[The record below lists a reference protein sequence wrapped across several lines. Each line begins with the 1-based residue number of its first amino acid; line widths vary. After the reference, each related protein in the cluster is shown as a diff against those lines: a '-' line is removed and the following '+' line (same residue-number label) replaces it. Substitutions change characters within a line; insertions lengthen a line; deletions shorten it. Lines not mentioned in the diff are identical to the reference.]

1 MEAARRPDVADLS
14 ARQRGIILAA
24 LSLVLFAAIIDVSA
38 MNVALPSIGREL
50 EATDGQLQWIA
61 SAYMLALASV
71 LLFAGSMGD
80 RYGRRRALL
89 IGLVLFATGSLIGA
103 LAGSPPVA
111 ILGRAVQGLG
121 GAAMPPTALAIIS
134 NIFLDARGR
143 ARAIGVWGAV
153 MGVALALGPLLGGV
167 LTELLSWR
175 AVFGINLPVVAVAM
189 AVIVRV
195 VPETRAGTPRRFD
208 AAGQLLAVVL
218 LLSLTIAIIRIG
230 EAGTGLREALLLAVA
245 GVALLGFIAVEHRV
259 AEPMLELT
267 FFRSW
272 PFAIANVIAMLVFGA
287 YAGFQF
293 VTALYL
299 QGALGLTAL
308 QAGLLLLPMAAA
320 NAAMA
325 AVSGW
330 MVAAWGSGP
339 PILMLGVI
347 LAGATAVLLA
357 TTSGS
362 ALVPYLIASIL
373 FGGGMGA
380 ANAALTNVAMAG
392 MPRAQ
397 AGVAGATMSTG
408 RQTGQALGVALF
420 GALLNA
426 GTDAGLPPVRA
437 AHPGWWIVAAVAAL
451 VLVLGHLAGTPAAR
465 SSEQRIAELIGE

>member
-1 MEAARRPDVADLS
+1 MGGLPDAAELS
-14 ARQRGIILAA
+14 ARQRGMILAA

-50 EATDGQLQWIA
+50 GASDGQLQWIA
-61 SAYMLALASV
+61 SAYMLALAAV
-71 LLFAGSMGD
+71 LMFAGSMGD
-80 RYGRRRALL
+80 RFGRRRALL
-89 IGLVLFATGSLIGA
+89 VGLVLFAAGSLLGT
-103 LAGSPPVA
+103 LASSPAVV

-121 GAAMPPTALAIIS
+121 GASMPPTALAIIS
-134 NIFLDARGR
+134 NVFLDARGR
-143 ARAIGVWGAV
+143 ARAIGTWGAV

-167 LTELLSWR
+167 LTELISWR
-175 AVFGINLPVVAVAM
+175 AVFGINLPLVAVAI

-218 LLSLTIAIIRIG
+218 LLSLTVAIIRIG
-230 EAGTGLREALLLAVA
+230 EGSAGSAEMLLLGVAAVA
-245 GVALLGFIAVEHRV
+245 LIAFIAVERRT
-259 AEPMLELT
+259 AQPMLELR
-267 FFRSW
+267 FFHSR

-299 QGALGLTAL
+299 QGTLGLSAL

-325 AVSGW
+325 AVSGR
-330 MVAAWGSGP
+330 MVAAWGARP
-339 PILMLGVI
+339 PVLMLGVI
-347 LAGATAVLLA
+347 LAGAAAVLLA
-357 TTSGS
+357 SRTDG
-362 ALVPYLIASIL
+362 ALVQYVIASIL

-380 ANAALTNVAMAG
+380 ANAALTTVAMAG

-397 AGVAGATMSTG
+397 AGVAGATLSTG

-426 GTDAGLPPVRA
+426 GTDAGATPERA
-437 AHPGWWIVAAVAAL
+437 ALPGWWIVLGIALL
-451 VLVLGHLAGTPAAR
+451 VLILGHLAGTPAAR
-465 SSEQRIAELIGE
+465 RSEQRIAELIGE